1 MSFAPVVSVRRL
13 RSFALALCAV
23 AALSACSERGPEASS
38 AAQVLQAS
46 PEGPVVAVVNGE
58 SVTQPV
64 LETFARGL
72 GLDLAQP
79 EQRQQALDR
88 LIETLLLAQT
98 GLKGSQADSTELR
111 SELALGRMQVLASH
125 QLEALRA
132 EVTIG
137 EQELRDYYTREVER
151 TGHVEYNAQ
160 HILFADEATA
170 AAVVAEARAPGADFA
185 ALMQHYAASAVQARD
200 LGWANLTQT
209 PPEFAELLSQ
219 LADGEVAPVV
229 VQTRFGFH
237 ALRRVESRAY
247 TPPAFETVRP
257 GIEQQL
263 AQQAIAERVRA
274 LRSTAQI
281 AAPGASSPAPQGQ

>member
-1 MSFAPVVSVRRL
+1 MSLACRSMKHVRAV
-13 RSFALALCAV
+13 ALALCAAV
-23 AALSACSERGPEASS
+23 ALTSCADRGAEVSSEVL
-38 AAQVLQAS
+38 VLQAS

-64 LETFARGL
+64 LETFAHGL

-88 LIETLLLAQT
+88 LIESLLLAQT
-98 GLKGSQADSTELR
+98 GLKGLQADSAQLR

-125 QLEALRA
+125 QLDALRT
-132 EVTIG
+132 EVTVS
-137 EQELRDYYTREVER
+137 EQEMRNYYSREVDR
-151 TGHVEYNAQ
+151 TGHIEFNAQ
-160 HILFADEATA
+160 HILFADEANA
-170 AAVVAEARAPGADFA
+170 AAVVAEARAPGADFN
-185 ALMQHYAASAVQARD
+185 ALMQQYAATAVQARD

-209 PPEFAELLSQ
+209 PPEFAELLGQ

-237 ALRRVESRAY
+237 VLRRVASRAY
-247 TPPAFETVRP
+247 TPPAFEAVRP

-263 AQQAIAERVRA
+263 LQQAIAERVRA

>member
-1 MSFAPVVSVRRL
+1 MSPAGFRPIII
-13 RSFALALCAV
+13 ALCAAIV
-23 AALSACSERGPEASS
+23 LAGCAQRSPQDTDEG
-38 AAQVLQAS
+38 QVLQHS

-58 SVTQPV
+58 SITQPL

-98 GLKGSQADSTELR
+98 GLSGSESGSESLKA
-111 SELALGRMQVLASH
+111 ELALGRMQVLASH
-125 QLEALRA
+125 QLNALRG

-137 EQELRDYYTREVER
+137 EQELRDYYAREVER
-151 TGHVEYNAQ
+151 TGRVEYNAQ
-160 HILFADEATA
+160 HILFADEASAVA
-170 AAVVAEARAPGADFA
+170 ALAEALSPAADFA
-185 ALMQHYAASAVQARD
+185 ALMQRYSATAVQARD

-209 PPEFAELLSQ
+209 PPEFAELLGQ

-237 ALRRVESRAY
+237 VLRRVASRDYA
-247 TPPAFETVRP
+247 PPAFEAVRS

-263 AQQAIAERVRA
+263 LQQAVGERIRA
-274 LRSTAQI
+274 LRETAQI
-281 AAPGASSPAPQGQ
+281 AAPGASSTSAPPQ